1 MRESEILRGHGENH
15 GRTQV
20 KTGIVEDEEG
30 RGALLPTHSKK
41 GASAKQKQDHPVP
54 EIRGKVPEAKE
65 PGAQAEAHQSRGR
78 ARQLYFQFTGFGKDF
93 LPALC

>member
-1 MRESEILRGHGENH
+1 M
-15 GRTQV
+15 
-20 KTGIVEDEEG
+20 EDEEG
-30 RGALLPTHSKK
+30 RGGTPSYLHSKK
-41 GASAKQKQDHPVP
+41 EQVLNRSRHHPVP

-78 ARQLYFQFTGFGKDF
+78 ARQLYFQFSGFAKGF